1 MDIPTTSKYI
11 FKIFWQNVYY
21 DLQPKAFDSRYEN
34 IVWHTTEDY
43 PGYKTPT
50 IEVDV
55 MFQIVSINECE
66 FRYLDRGAVIPS
78 MLLYI
83 FSEFGR
89 GVYGLCSSSNNE
101 LDGRTIEMGSVWLGK
116 SSNKQHPNQST

>member
-66 FRYLDRGAVIPS
+66 LKYLDRGAYIPTK
-78 MLLYI
+78 L
-83 FSEFGR
+83 
-89 GVYGLCSSSNNE
+89 N
-101 LDGRTIEMGSVWLGK
+101 
-116 SSNKQHPNQST
+116 